1 MARKKLLSFALLL
14 GVLMPIGINR
24 NFPQKAFATTSLWQ
38 RSDASFS
45 FGTVRRGQ
53 TRLAK
58 TRSLSQKAEGR
69 AASTLSYYLVWS
81 PGIWPKMLCS
91 FATMVTLQLVG
102 GHLFSS
108 SGLTCPAGL
117 SLVRPI
123 WDLFLLPL
131 LSSACCGIQLVINA
145 LVGASGCAG
154 FNKWFGPLRPYF
166 LGCLFSTTAVSIF
179 RRHGNFRFVWL
190 QCILAFL
197 PELVHL
203 WNLHGPQRQ
212 IGATPSHTVDLSI
225 ASMGCVACIKKVE
238 SSLREVP
245 GVLRSEAWLEDGGRA
260 RVQCSVSETE
270 VSELTARL
278 SRAVERAGFEPC
290 RVIGVNLEEP

>member
-1 MARKKLLSFALLL
+1 
-14 GVLMPIGINR
+14 
-24 NFPQKAFATTSLWQ
+24 
-38 RSDASFS
+38 
-45 FGTVRRGQ
+45 
-53 TRLAK
+53 
-58 TRSLSQKAEGR
+58 
-69 AASTLSYYLVWS
+69 
-81 PGIWPKMLCS
+81 MLCS

-225 ASMGCVACIKKVE
+225 ASMGCVACIKKAGRRIPKKLASLA
-238 SSLREVP
+238 SSFCFLSLSLSLP
-245 GVLRSEAWLEDGGRA
+245 LSL
-260 RVQCSVSETE
+260 SET
-270 VSELTARL
+270 VLCYIYIYIYAHVFVQTRSHMVPPNPHP
-278 SRAVERAGFEPC
+278 S
-290 RVIGVNLEEP
+290 